1 MSMRDYAVND
11 YGLVMTR
18 EMLKTICSKSYR
30 EYTEEKYNDDEYS
43 FNDALYEKGVVEY
56 ISGFTGEAMVIDD
69 NGSDDYNSSEAYND
83 DTIYYVPTQNYGTL
97 FKAAYANMEE
107 LESEFRNKFNKYFP
121 DDFDY
126 RKHICHIVGTYFG

>member
-1 MSMRDYAVND
+1 MSMRDYAIND

-18 EMLKTICSKSYR
+18 EMLKTICSNYYR

-43 FNDALYEKGVVEY
+43 FNDALYEEGVVEY

-121 DDFDY
+121 DDFNY

>member
-1 MSMRDYAVND
+1 MSMRDYAIND

-18 EMLKTICSKSYR
+18 EMLKTICSKYYR

-43 FNDALYEKGVVEY
+43 FNDALYEEGIVEY

-69 NGSDDYNSSEAYND
+69 NGIDDYNSSEAYND
-83 DTIYYVPTQNYGTL
+83 DTIYYVPNQNYGTL
-97 FKAAYANMEE
+97 FKAAYANMKE

>member
-1 MSMRDYAVND
+1 MSMRYYSVND

-18 EMLKTICSKSYR
+18 EMLKTICSKYYR

-43 FNDALYEKGVVEY
+43 FNDALYEEGVVEY

-69 NGSDDYNSSEAYND
+69 NGDDYNSNSEAYND
-83 DTIYYVPTQNYGTL
+83 DTIYYVPTQNYGTF

>member
-18 EMLKTICSKSYR
+18 DMLKTICSKYYR
-30 EYTEEKYNDDEYS
+30 EYTEEKYDKDEYS
-43 FNDALYEKGVVEY
+43 FNDALYEEGVVEY
-56 ISGFTGEAMVIDD
+56 ISEFTGEAMTIDE
-69 NGSDDYNSSEAYND
+69 NGNDDYNSSEVYND
-83 DTIYYVPTQNYGTL
+83 DTIYYVPTKNYGTL

-107 LESEFRNKFNKYFP
+107 LENEFRNKFNKYFP
-121 DDFDY
+121 NDFDY

>member
-1 MSMRDYAVND
+1 MSMRDYAIND

-18 EMLKTICSKSYR
+18 EMLKTICSKYYK

-43 FNDALYEKGVVEY
+43 FNDALYEEGIVEY

-83 DTIYYVPTQNYGTL
+83 DTIYYVPNQNYGTL

-121 DDFDY
+121 DDFEY
-126 RKHICHIVGTYFG
+126 RKHICHIVATYFG

>member
-11 YGLVMTR
+11 DGLVMTR
-18 EMLKTICSKSYR
+18 EMLKTICSKYYR

-43 FNDALYEKGVVEY
+43 FNDALYEEGVVEY

-69 NGSDDYNSSEAYND
+69 NGNDDYNSSEAYND

>member
-1 MSMRDYAVND
+1 MSMRDYAIND

-18 EMLKTICSKSYR
+18 EMLKTICSKYYR
-30 EYTEEKYNDDEYS
+30 ECTEEKYNDDEYS
-43 FNDALYEKGVVEY
+43 FNDALYEEGIVEY

>member
-18 EMLKTICSKSYR
+18 DMLKTICSKHYR
-30 EYTEEKYNDDEYS
+30 EYTEEKYDDDEYS
-43 FNDALYEKGVVEY
+43 FNDALYEEGVVEY
-56 ISGFTGEAMVIDD
+56 ISEFTGEAMVIDD
-69 NGSDDYNSSEAYND
+69 NGNDDYNSSETYND

-107 LESEFRNKFNKYFP
+107 LESEFRNKFNKYLP

>member
-11 YGLVMTR
+11 YGLIMTR
-18 EMLKTICSKSYR
+18 DMLKTICSKYYR
-30 EYTEEKYNDDEYS
+30 EYTEEKYDKDEYS
-43 FNDALYEKGVVEY
+43 FNDALYEEGVVEY
-56 ISGFTGEAMVIDD
+56 ISEFTGEAITIDE
-69 NGSDDYNSSEAYND
+69 NGTDDYNSSEVYNY
-83 DTIYYVPTQNYGTL
+83 DTIYYVPTKKYVTL

-107 LESEFRNKFNKYFP
+107 LESEFRDKLNKYLP

>member
-1 MSMRDYAVND
+1 MSMRDYAIND

-18 EMLKTICSKSYR
+18 EMLKTICSNYYR

-43 FNDALYEKGVVEY
+43 FNDALYEEGVVEY

-97 FKAAYANMEE
+97 FKAAYANIEE

>member
-1 MSMRDYAVND
+1 MSMRDYAIND

-18 EMLKTICSKSYR
+18 EMLKTICSKYYR

-43 FNDALYEKGVVEY
+43 FNDALYEEGIVEY

-69 NGSDDYNSSEAYND
+69 NGIDDYNSSEAYND
-83 DTIYYVPTQNYGTL
+83 DTIYYVPNQNYGTL

>member
-1 MSMRDYAVND
+1 MSMRYYAVND

-18 EMLKTICSKSYR
+18 EMLKTICSKYYR

-43 FNDALYEKGVVEY
+43 FNDALYEEGVIEY

-69 NGSDDYNSSEAYND
+69 NGNDDYNSSESYND
-83 DTIYYVPTQNYGTL
+83 DTIYYVQTQNYGTF

>member
-1 MSMRDYAVND
+1 MGMRDYAIND

-18 EMLKTICSKSYR
+18 EMLKTICSKYYR

-43 FNDALYEKGVVEY
+43 FNDALYEEGIVEY

-83 DTIYYVPTQNYGTL
+83 DTIYYVPNQNYGTL

>member
-1 MSMRDYAVND
+1 MSMRDYAIND

-18 EMLKTICSKSYR
+18 EMLKTICSNYYR

-43 FNDALYEKGVVEY
+43 FNDALYEEGVVEY

-97 FKAAYANMEE
+97 FKAAYANIEE

-121 DDFDY
+121 DDFNY
-126 RKHICHIVGTYFG
+126 RKHICHIVGTYSG

>member
-18 EMLKTICSKSYR
+18 DMLKTICSKYYR
-30 EYTEEKYNDDEYS
+30 EYTEERYGKDEYS
-43 FNDALYEKGVVEY
+43 FNDALYEEGVIEY
-56 ISGFTGEAMVIDD
+56 ISEFTGEAMTIDE
-69 NGSDDYNSSEAYND
+69 NGNDDYNSSEVYND
-83 DTIYYVPTQNYGTL
+83 DTIYYVPTKNYVTL

-121 DDFDY
+121 NDFDY

>member
-1 MSMRDYAVND
+1 MSMRDYAIND

-18 EMLKTICSKSYR
+18 EMLKTICSNYYR

-43 FNDALYEKGVVEY
+43 FNDALYEEGVVEY
-56 ISGFTGEAMVIDD
+56 ISGFTDEAMVIDD

-97 FKAAYANMEE
+97 FKAAYANIEE

-121 DDFDY
+121 DDFNY

>member
-1 MSMRDYAVND
+1 MSMRDYAIND

-18 EMLKTICSKSYR
+18 EMLKTICSKYYR

-43 FNDALYEKGVVEY
+43 FNDALYEEGIVEY
-56 ISGFTGEAMVIDD
+56 ISGFTGEAMVIDN

-83 DTIYYVPTQNYGTL
+83 DTIYYVPNQNYGTL

>member
-1 MSMRDYAVND
+1 MSMRDYAIND

-18 EMLKTICSKSYR
+18 EMLKTICSNYYR
-30 EYTEEKYNDDEYS
+30 ECTEEKYNDDEYS
-43 FNDALYEKGVVEY
+43 FNDALYEEGVVEY

-69 NGSDDYNSSEAYND
+69 NGSDDYNSSKAYND

>member
-1 MSMRDYAVND
+1 MSMRDYAIND

-18 EMLKTICSKSYR
+18 EMLKTICSKYYR

-43 FNDALYEKGVVEY
+43 FNDALYEEGIVEY

-83 DTIYYVPTQNYGTL
+83 DTIYYVPNQNYGTL

-121 DDFDY
+121 DDFNY

>member
-18 EMLKTICSKSYR
+18 DMLKIICSKYYR
-30 EYTEEKYNDDEYS
+30 EYTEDRYDKDEYS
-43 FNDALYEKGVVEY
+43 FNDALYEEGVVEY
-56 ISGFTGEAMVIDD
+56 ISEFTGEAMAIDD
-69 NGSDDYNSSEAYND
+69 NGNDIYSGSETYDAD
-83 DTIYYVPTQNYGTL
+83 IIYYIPIKNYGTL
-97 FKAAYANMEE
+97 FKAAYSSMDE
-107 LESEFRNKFNKYFP
+107 LESEFKSKLNKYLP